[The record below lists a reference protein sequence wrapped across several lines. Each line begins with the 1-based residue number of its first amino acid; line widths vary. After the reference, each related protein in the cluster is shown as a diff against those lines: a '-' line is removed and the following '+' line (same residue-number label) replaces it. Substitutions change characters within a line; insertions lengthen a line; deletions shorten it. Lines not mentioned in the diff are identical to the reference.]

1 MALRPL
7 VDTELEQFG
16 LENDAQ
22 AIQEAAA
29 LKPLAPKQVE
39 NLKLLRKGTMAY
51 NLAEKYK
58 EAWGLDAE
66 TFAQRAEVKDT
77 TGLPDFVLD
86 RKPEIIKE
94 TIDKKKYENAPKV
107 DWDEME
113 KAYPIT
119 GNFLGANM
127 NFAWDDIDNLKKH
140 ESLWSKLGTSFKVGM
155 DIGTLGRLGE
165 RQMYFDRE
173 DPELE
178 KTITTLEKS
187 IEERKTK
194 LAESGLGERMVQ
206 GLGEITGQQGE
217 AIRNAAIYGSLGML
231 LGGPFGGVGGLAVG
245 GASAAA
251 GALSG
256 LTVGATFGAA
266 KSVYSMEAGNAWRE
280 FRQIPGMDDDSAA
293 LAASIVGLANAGI
306 EMLTFKSI
314 VNPFKTA
321 FAKMGIGGAE
331 ATRKAMLILLQRPTV
346 QKAFK
351 DFVKTYGKN
360 YIENVAQ
367 EVAQQAVTQFGGILA
382 ADLSD
387 ITGTKYTDLNQFMTA
402 LYEEA
407 KGAAEMFALVPM
419 LGSATN
425 LSVDLT
431 RANRA
436 VQNTELFNELALS
449 AKDSKVRQ
457 RLPRAYRELIASATK
472 DGGLETIYIDSEK
485 FQTVFGQSAADV
497 AEELGIT
504 DEYENSL
511 KEGGDLAV
519 NTAVY
524 AEKIAGTDAHAGL
537 AGGIRLKEGEMT
549 ADEAQEFLREY
560 EANKQRSIEEAKEAI
575 AKEDEYGAD
584 LEMVRQET
592 KNMLLSNGLSAEEA
606 ESNALLW
613 SAWVN
618 VLAKQRGVMP
628 SEQNKEIGMRI
639 GLPED
644 GGVTL
649 GQPIQLFHGGAVVKQ
664 LDTEQGVGKTQY
676 GPGAYLTDG
685 IGVAEDYVKYREG
698 AEVTSWELEPDT
710 FFDDRGEIE
719 QSEQRDKLDEI
730 LRNIGFTDKDIDFS
744 HKYGFDRIASI
755 LERIKGKKSPSFF
768 NAYADEINTYLRQA
782 GYKGIIAPY
791 QDVTQY
797 VVFDASLLSSKA
809 GTGGVTLDQSNR
821 GQVSFTEGQSIIS
834 FFKSRDASTFAH
846 EMGHIMLK
854 MTEQYALQS
863 APDSQMF
870 KDWAVVRNYLSIAE
884 GETLS
889 SIGQDRLTEAHEKF
903 ARTFEAYLMTG
914 EAPSVG
920 LRNTFRKFKAWLIGI
935 YKELASLNV
944 EMSPEIK
951 TVFDRMIA
959 TEDEIAEVE
968 ALANYNKDVSKME
981 NVDMTAE
988 EAELYSSLKEEA
1000 EAEARETLLGRLMKP
1015 IERMFK
1021 KDKQLEYT
1029 KALAKKVKEI
1039 RAILEKEPVNR
1050 IRTLLAISEKKGGIT
1065 FDYYE
1070 SAAIMND
1077 LVSSLGMAVTFGERE
1092 ISDIDTVIPTFS
1104 SRWFKKE
1111 GGTDPEVIAMEYGY
1125 SSASEMFLDLATARD
1140 IDKVAQE
1147 KAKAEIDAELNKG
1160 IDPESVRLAA
1170 DKAIRGK
1177 NRLELLGI
1185 EWLILAKKGKQA
1197 LKMASARARIQA
1209 AKNSAQK
1216 HLDGLL
1222 WKDAIA
1228 FKRFIALER
1237 KAALAAERAIL
1248 NKDMDTA
1255 LAQKELQIINAALAS
1270 ESMARKTSADI
1281 MVKYLKNMAGRT
1293 RKQTFGIAPDA
1304 LEQIDTLLEKYEFK
1318 KISEEEMAIRKDLT
1332 QWIAEQQELGVPI
1345 DLPED
1350 MQRQLKQKNFNSLT
1364 YSQIEGLYNTIKAI
1378 EKIGKGMMLF
1388 KKAEEAQSYDEAVD
1402 ALKKS
1407 LEKQKVTR
1415 KHITSSDPNMRK
1427 LEALHGIPDAI
1438 NAQLEKAQATLL
1450 MLDGTKGIEK
1460 PGAFTD
1466 ILWRPFADAID
1477 TKVILLK
1484 DYTDRIDNAI
1494 FKHYGRGQWSK
1505 FLKRK
1510 VFIQELGYS
1519 LTGEQMFCVYMN
1531 LGTETNKV
1539 RLMEGKKWSEQQVEA
1554 ILSKLDK
1561 RALDLG
1567 QDIRDI
1573 IQTLFPMMK
1582 ALNREVLGYEPKT
1595 EEAVPIVTQY
1605 GTYRG
1610 GYYPLVIDYSK
1621 MVDINRT
1628 EEYEQGLSKSQPP
1641 FRAATRQGAYKARS
1655 AHANYQVRLDLGGLR
1670 KHLEQVTHDLAFR
1683 KAVIDANKILS
1694 NKELR
1699 VMIAERVGKV
1709 GLQVLDNWV
1718 RDVAT
1723 PPATPTDRLSNILR
1737 HQRHAITAAIIMYK
1751 LSVLMLQSSGW
1762 FNSANILGKKT
1773 ARAMAMYYARP
1784 HTWVKDWKF
1793 VMDMSPFM
1801 VERNG
1806 LIETSMREFLLDK
1819 QFGQMSRM
1827 DKKIAMTLFNFSD
1840 GTITI
1845 PTWLEGYRIGIDLYK
1860 GDIDKAVGYADD
1872 IVRQTQGGSSI
1883 IDQSKLQR
1891 NQSELT
1897 KAISMFTQY
1906 FNVVYNLAR
1915 RSGHNIGSV
1924 RNVPAFLGSMMILC
1938 VAPAIYEGML
1948 RDDDQPEEDEEG
1960 LFGGWG
1966 KWASIKSVNYAMA
1979 TVPILRDIGPY
1990 TMAKITGIGYQS
2002 SLRLSPMTA
2011 SLESYIRTAKILL
2024 DSDAEWEDKLEKGTE
2039 SASYITG
2046 ASLQLHT
2053 VAWNLY
2059 HYLSDDQPDL
2069 DLTDIT
2075 KKQYRRK

>member
-165 RQMYFDRE
+165 RQMYFNRE

-187 IEERKTK
+187 IEERKIK

-231 LGGPFGGVGGLAVG
+231 LGGPFGGLGGLAVG

-293 LAASIVGLANAGI
+293 LAASIVGLGNAGI

-331 ATRKAMLILLQRPTV
+331 ANRKAMLMLLQRPTV

-367 EVAQQAVTQFGGILA
+367 EVAQQGVTQFGGILA

-436 VQNTELFNELALS
+436 VQNTELFNELASS

-649 GQPIQLFHGGAVVKQ
+649 GQTENEIKQ
-664 LDTEQGVGKTQY
+664 RQFEIISTSNPMKDDIHTGIRTIEDIKT
-676 GPGAYLTDG
+676 ALEVFSESTD
-685 IGVAEDYVKYREG
+685 
-698 AEVTSWELEPDT
+698 
-710 FFDDRGEIE
+710 
-719 QSEQRDKLDEI
+719 
-730 LRNIGFTDKDIDFS
+730 GFTDDFTKEDMDNALARDEVIVYSSNPITNGVFVTPSKQEAESYSGGGMVYSMKVRLGDIAWIDE
-744 HKYGFDRIASI
+744 GQ
-755 LERIKGKKSPSFF
+755 GQ
-768 NAYADEINTYLRQA
+768 YAPTSDISTPNIRY
-782 GYKGIIAPY
+782 
-791 QDVTQY
+791 
-797 VVFDASLLSSKA
+797 
-809 GTGGVTLDQSNR
+809 QSNR

-854 MTEQYALQS
+854 MTERYALQS

-884 GETLS
+884 WETLS

-1029 KALAKKVKEI
+1029 KAMAKKVKEI

-1104 SRWFKKE
+1104 SRWFRKE

-1147 KAKAEIDAELNKG
+1147 KAKAEIDAELNTG

-1427 LEALHGIPDAI
+1427 LEALHGMPDAI
-1438 NAQLEKAQATLL
+1438 NAQLEKAQTTLL

-1567 QDIRDI
+1567 QDMRDI

-1737 HQRHAITAAIIMYK
+1737 HQRHAVTAAIIMYK

-1948 RDDDQPEEDEEG
+1948 RDDDQPDEDEEG

-1990 TMAKITGIGYQS
+1990 TLAKITGVGYQS

>member
-1 MALRPL
+1 LSYQHTVSDM
-7 VDTELEQFG
+7 
-16 LENDAQ
+16 NDAVINGKEIVV
-22 AIQEAAA
+22 AHPENI
-29 LKPLAPKQVE
+29 KLA
-39 NLKLLRKGTMAY
+39 
-51 NLAEKYK
+51 
-58 EAWGLDAE
+58 D
-66 TFAQRAEVKDT
+66 
-77 TGLPDFVLD
+77 
-86 RKPEIIKE
+86 
-94 TIDKKKYENAPKV
+94 
-107 DWDEME
+107 
-113 KAYPIT
+113 PIT
-119 GNFLGANM
+119 YDDQGNVIPISQRF
-127 NFAWDDIDNLKKH
+127 DI
-140 ESLWSKLGTSFKVGM
+140 STP
-155 DIGTLGRLGE
+155 DIR
-165 RQMYFDRE
+165 Y
-173 DPELE
+173 
-178 KTITTLEKS
+178 
-187 IEERKTK
+187 
-194 LAESGLGERMVQ
+194 
-206 GLGEITGQQGE
+206 
-217 AIRNAAIYGSLGML
+217 
-231 LGGPFGGVGGLAVG
+231 
-245 GASAAA
+245 
-251 GALSG
+251 
-256 LTVGATFGAA
+256 
-266 KSVYSMEAGNAWRE
+266 
-280 FRQIPGMDDDSAA
+280 
-293 LAASIVGLANAGI
+293 
-306 EMLTFKSI
+306 
-314 VNPFKTA
+314 
-321 FAKMGIGGAE
+321 
-331 ATRKAMLILLQRPTV
+331 
-346 QKAFK
+346 
-351 DFVKTYGKN
+351 
-360 YIENVAQ
+360 
-367 EVAQQAVTQFGGILA
+367 
-382 ADLSD
+382 
-387 ITGTKYTDLNQFMTA
+387 
-402 LYEEA
+402 
-407 KGAAEMFALVPM
+407 
-419 LGSATN
+419 
-425 LSVDLT
+425 
-431 RANRA
+431 
-436 VQNTELFNELALS
+436 
-449 AKDSKVRQ
+449 
-457 RLPRAYRELIASATK
+457 
-472 DGGLETIYIDSEK
+472 
-485 FQTVFGQSAADV
+485 
-497 AEELGIT
+497 
-504 DEYENSL
+504 
-511 KEGGDLAV
+511 
-519 NTAVY
+519 
-524 AEKIAGTDAHAGL
+524 
-537 AGGIRLKEGEMT
+537 
-549 ADEAQEFLREY
+549 
-560 EANKQRSIEEAKEAI
+560 
-575 AKEDEYGAD
+575 
-584 LEMVRQET
+584 
-592 KNMLLSNGLSAEEA
+592 
-606 ESNALLW
+606 
-613 SAWVN
+613 
-618 VLAKQRGVMP
+618 
-628 SEQNKEIGMRI
+628 
-639 GLPED
+639 
-644 GGVTL
+644 
-649 GQPIQLFHGGAVVKQ
+649 
-664 LDTEQGVGKTQY
+664 
-676 GPGAYLTDG
+676 
-685 IGVAEDYVKYREG
+685 
-698 AEVTSWELEPDT
+698 
-710 FFDDRGEIE
+710 
-719 QSEQRDKLDEI
+719 
-730 LRNIGFTDKDIDFS
+730 
-744 HKYGFDRIASI
+744 
-755 LERIKGKKSPSFF
+755 
-768 NAYADEINTYLRQA
+768 
-782 GYKGIIAPY
+782 
-791 QDVTQY
+791 
-797 VVFDASLLSSKA
+797 
-809 GTGGVTLDQSNR
+809 QSNR

-935 YKELASLNV
+935 YKEMASLNV

-1104 SRWFKKE
+1104 SSWFRKE

-1427 LEALHGIPDAI
+1427 LEALHGMPDAI

-1567 QDIRDI
+1567 QDMRDI

-1723 PPATPTDRLSNILR
+1723 PPAIPTDRLSNILR

-1915 RSGHNIGSV
+1915 RAGHNIGSV